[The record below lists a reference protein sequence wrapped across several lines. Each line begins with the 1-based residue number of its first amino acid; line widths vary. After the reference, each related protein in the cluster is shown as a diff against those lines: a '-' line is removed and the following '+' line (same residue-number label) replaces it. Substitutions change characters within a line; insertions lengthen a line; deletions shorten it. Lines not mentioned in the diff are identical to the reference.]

1 MTTRTESGY
10 APVNG
15 TRLYYEIRGQGHP
28 LLFIHAG
35 IADCRMWDP
44 QWEALANRFTLVR
57 FDMRGFGRSEQP
69 GVPCSLTDDLAS
81 LLAYI
86 GIDRPFV
93 VGSSMGGSVALDFAL
108 EYHEDV
114 AALITVG
121 GGVSGYRHTDPST
134 LAQWEAIDAALAR
147 GDQAEAVELE
157 VRMWVDGVGRTPAD
171 VSPSVRERVRDMDL
185 ALIQRNE
192 PELETKE
199 IEPPAIGRLGE
210 ITVPTLVVVGRHD
223 QPGILETADLLAN
236 GIKGARKVELPDTAH
251 LPSLEAPDRF
261 NVLLVEF
268 LTGIQ
273 STDS

>member
-1 MTTRTESGY
+1 MTTRAESGY

-15 TRLYYEIRGQGHP
+15 TRLYYEITGQGHP

-44 QWEALANRFTLVR
+44 QWEALADRFTLVR
-57 FDMRGFGRSEQP
+57 FDVRGFGRSEQP
-69 GVPCSLTDDLAS
+69 GVPCSLTDDLSS

-93 VGSSMGGSVALDFAL
+93 VGCSMGGSLAIDFAL

-114 AALITVG
+114 AALVAVG
-121 GGVSGYRHTDPST
+121 AGLSGYRHTDPTT
-134 LAQWEAIDAALAR
+134 LAGWEAIDAALA
-147 GDQAEAVELE
+147 GGNQAEAVELE
-157 VRMWVDGVGRTPAD
+157 VRMWVDGVGRAPED
-171 VSPSVRERVRDMDL
+171 VPLSVRERVRDMDL
-185 ALIQRNE
+185 ALIQRDD

-223 QPGILETADLLAN
+223 QPGVLETADLLAN
-236 GIKGARKVELPDTAH
+236 GIKGARKVEWPDTAH
-251 LPSLEAPDRF
+251 LPNMEVPDRF
-261 NVLLVEF
+261 NALLVEF
-268 LTGIQ
+268 LGPLG
-273 STDS
+273 

>member
-15 TRLYYEIRGQGHP
+15 TRLYYEIMGQGHP

-44 QWEALANRFTLVR
+44 QWEALADRFTLVR
-57 FDMRGFGRSEQP
+57 FDLRGFGRSEQP
-69 GVPCSLTDDLAS
+69 GVPCSLTDDLSS

-93 VGSSMGGSVALDFAL
+93 VGCSMGGKVAIDFAL

-114 AALITVG
+114 AALVAVG
-121 GGVSGYRHTDPST
+121 AGLSGFRHTDPNT
-134 LAQWEAIDAALAR
+134 LAQWEAIDAAVA
-147 GDQAEAVELE
+147 GGNQAEAVELE
-157 VRMWVDGVGRTPAD
+157 VRMWVDGVGRAPED
-171 VSPSVRERVRDMDL
+171 VPTSARERVREMDL
-185 ALIQRNE
+185 ALIQRND

-210 ITVPTLVVVGRHD
+210 IAIPTLIVVGGHD
-223 QPGILETADLLAN
+223 QPGVRETAEILAK
-236 GIKGARKVELPDTAH
+236 GIKGARKVEWPDTAH
-251 LPSLEAPDRF
+251 VPNLEVPDRF
-261 NVLLVEF
+261 NSLLMEF
-268 LTGIQ
+268 LAPLA
-273 STDS
+273 